1 MSTRK
6 LLFSILERDGLLYIN
21 PQPSGH
27 RCYRFRDLAAR
38 AGRRLWRLL
47 LALK

>member
-6 LLFSILERDGLLYIN
+6 LLFYVLDRDGMLYIDT
-21 PQPSGH
+21 QPSGH